1 MQQDA
6 SSEGYMDFLSLAAV
20 AAPLLAL
27 AAVVAEI
34 VAKRPSVLRD
44 LFRDSEAFARTPL
57 VGPAPAAPREMVPAN
72 DQTRLAA

>member
-1 MQQDA
+1 
-6 SSEGYMDFLSLAAV
+6 MDFLSLAAV

-27 AAVVAEI
+27 AAVLAEI
-34 VAKRPSVLRD
+34 VAKGPAVLVD

-57 VGPAPAAPREMVPAN
+57 AAPVAPRELVPAN